1 MSGIGCVRLVAEGG
15 EKETP
20 MKSRIRIAGATL
32 VVAAG
37 LTAAVAAPLS
47 AAPTNPPQVKAAM
60 AVCAAQD
67 GTFAFSTFN
76 GIVNFYNCTK
86 TTNFSADQVQ
96 TARTICLNSLGKAF
110 PSGVIFSPPTNTPT
124 TQYACG
130 VD

>member
-1 MSGIGCVRLVAEGG
+1 
-15 EKETP
+15 
-20 MKSRIRIAGATL
+20 MKRRIHIAGATL
-32 VVAAG
+32 VVAVG
-37 LTAAVAAPLS
+37 LTAAVASPVS
-47 AAPTNPPQVKAAM
+47 AVPTNPPQVKAATAM
-60 AVCAAQD
+60 CAAQN

-76 GIVNFYNCTK
+76 GIVNFYSCTK

-96 TARTICLNSLGKAF
+96 AARRICLNSVGKAF